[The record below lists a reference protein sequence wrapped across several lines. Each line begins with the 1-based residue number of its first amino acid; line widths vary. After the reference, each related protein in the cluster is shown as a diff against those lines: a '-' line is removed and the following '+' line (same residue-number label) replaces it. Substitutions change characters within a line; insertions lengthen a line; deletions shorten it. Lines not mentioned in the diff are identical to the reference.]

1 MKRVAEVSASQRRL
15 DRSSSTGK
23 RLRGRSDFDGAR
35 PLRHHALMSHSVR
48 KHLDLEI
55 DEYDATIR
63 RWIPGYERMLEV
75 AAQSIADVEPDRVVD
90 LGCGTGALSE
100 SILQHEAVT
109 SVEVLDVDPEMMERA
124 RTRLGRF
131 GDRVVYSLRSFDEPF
146 LACDAF
152 AASLSLHHIPT
163 IDLKAVLFARAFKA
177 LRPGGVLVNAD
188 CCMPAE
194 EAAREPLFRH
204 WAEHQVR
211 NGVALEQAYA
221 NFRAWA
227 GEDTYLPLED
237 ELTELRRVGFQAE
250 RVWNDG
256 PIGVVVA
263 RKPAD

>member
-1 MKRVAEVSASQRRL
+1 M
-15 DRSSSTGK
+15 
-23 RLRGRSDFDGAR
+23 
-35 PLRHHALMSHSVR
+35 ALMSHSVR

-55 DEYDATIR
+55 DEYDAAIR
-63 RWIPGYERMLEV
+63 RWIPGYEHMLDV

-100 SILQHEAVT
+100 SILHHEAVT

-131 GDRVVYSLRSFDEPF
+131 GDRVVYSLRSFNEPF
-146 LACDAF
+146 TSCDAF

-163 IDLKAVLFARAFKA
+163 IEAKTALFERAFQA

-188 CCMPAE
+188 CCMPAV
-194 EAAREPLFRH
+194 EAARAPLYKH

-211 NGVALEQAYA
+211 HGIDVEEAFE

-227 GEDTYLPLED
+227 DEDTYLPLVE
-237 ELTELRRVGFQAE
+237 ELAALRSAGFEAE

-263 RKPAD
+263 RKPR